1 MRIEVCPEC
10 GGRFENT
17 RGWGLTTLSTLRDA
31 RAPDEHLKYRFT
43 SS

>member
-31 RAPDEHLKYRFT
+31 RAPDEHLNY
-43 SS
+43 